1 MIHGA
6 ALGRKM
12 VIGIAYAGVLF
23 GARWLAYQLRF
34 DFEIPEGRDI
44 AKSFPLSWAWEIPV
58 KLAYL
63 YAFGQF
69 SGLMSYFSLPD
80 LKRIFFALGLATGTL
95 FVARSVGLMWSLE
108 ALFTVSRGILVSDF
122 FFSIAGLTSLRLA
135 FRIARENQIRPRQ
148 SVSRWRVGIV
158 GAGDAGAALAL
169 ELLGKPG
176 LGLRPVAFFD
186 DDRRKHA
193 SLIHGIPVMGDPDTI
208 PAHAEGIGLERIII
222 AMPTAPAKRIRELTE
237 LLTRH
242 HIRYETVPGLDQL
255 ATGAVK
261 LLQLRPVE
269 ISDLLKREPVQID
282 HENIQAVLRGKV
294 VAVTGAGGSI
304 GQELCR
310 QILSCHPAKLLVIE
324 RSEVQL
330 FLIEQDLADTEFP
343 ARIIPLVA
351 DVSDRRQVDA
361 LLKKYRPQ
369 VIYHAAAHK
378 HVPIMER
385 QPAEALRNNALGTAE
400 LAESSRTYGVERFVL
415 ISTDKAV
422 NPSSVMGLS
431 KRLAE
436 IYIQALHSESPRTKF
451 MAVRFGNVLGS
462 SGSVIPVFQRQIAR
476 GGPVLVTHPEV
487 SRYFMTIPEAVA
499 LVLQASAM
507 GEGGE
512 IFMLEMGRPIK
523 ILDLARQLIT
533 MQGLRP
539 DEDIAIRFIGLRPG
553 EKLEEELRSIK
564 ESTRPTSHPKIV
576 QYTGIPHPLEAV
588 REVFESLRHAAA
600 IPRQVYD
607 LVPEYQPA
615 HPHAPVAALK

>member
-1 MIHGA
+1 MIHGP
-6 ALGRKM
+6 ALGRKL
-12 VIGIAYAGVLF
+12 VIGIAYACVLF
-23 GARWLAYQLRF
+23 GARWFAYQLRF
-34 DFEIPEGRDI
+34 DFDIPASSPISRT
-44 AKSFPLSWAWEIPV
+44 FPLSWAWEIPV
-58 KLAYL
+58 QMAYL

-69 SGLMSYFSLPD
+69 SGLISYFSLPD
-80 LKRIFFALGLATGTL
+80 LKRLFLALGLATFTL
-95 FVARSVGLMWSLE
+95 FVARSIGLAWSLGP
-108 ALFTVSRGILVSDF
+108 AFTVSRGILVSDF
-122 FFSIAGLTSLRLA
+122 FLAIAGLASLRLA

-158 GAGDAGAALAL
+158 GAGDAGAALAR
-169 ELLGKPG
+169 ELLSKPG

-186 DDRRKHA
+186 DDRRKHD

-208 PAHAEGIGLERIII
+208 PAHYEGIGLERIII
-222 AMPTAPAKRIRELTE
+222 AMPTAPAKRIRELAE

-282 HENIQAVLRGKV
+282 HHNIQAMLRGKV

-310 QILSCHPAKLLVIE
+310 QILSFNPATLLVIE

-330 FLIEQDLADTEFP
+330 FLIEQDLAETEFS
-343 ARIIPLVA
+343 AQIVPLVA
-351 DVSDRRQVDA
+351 DVSDRRQVEA
-361 LLKKYRPQ
+361 LLKKHRPQ

-400 LAESSRTYGVERFVL
+400 LAECSRTSGVERFVL
-415 ISTDKAV
+415 ISTDKAI

-436 IYIQALHSESPRTKF
+436 IYIQALHSEGVRTKF

-499 LVLQASAM
+499 LVLQASAL

-512 IFMLEMGRPIK
+512 IFMLEMGQPIK
-523 ILDLARQLIT
+523 ILDLAKQLIT

-553 EKLEEELRSIK
+553 EKLVEELRNLR
-564 ESTRPTSHPKIV
+564 ENTLPTSHPKILR
-576 QYTGIPHPLEAV
+576 YTGIPHKLDAI
-588 REVFESLRHAAA
+588 REVFESLRHATG
-600 IPRQVYD
+600 IPRKVYD

-615 HPHAPVAALK
+615 DQHAPVAAVK